1 MPFCTFQDPYALFD
15 CTPLENLYIQEY
27 MLRAPGDFV
36 KVYIYGLMQC
46 YHPAERMSLSAM
58 AKDLGMEEDVV
69 FRAFQYW
76 ERQGAV
82 RRISDNPPSYA
93 YKNLKQAQLNAGTD
107 PSQDLY
113 RYRDFNEELR
123 NLFDKKRKIY
133 EQDYQRIYDWMEI
146 LELPQ
151 EVVLMLIRHC
161 VDLYG
166 IRFSFEKADALAR
179 EWAQSG
185 VSTIED
191 VEEMTRSSKQMKQ
204 DLRRVLRR
212 LGQRREP
219 SQDEEALFSKW
230 VKDWGFTAEA
240 VLEACRETT
249 KGTPTMAYLDGILG
263 RQHKLGARDAGE
275 IAARLTQEQQAM
287 APARELL
294 AQLGRRSV
302 SPTPHDVEVI
312 AQWQTQGFEWEAILL
327 AAQVAHHNGGNSLD
341 SVGQRLDAWKQKGL
355 FTRAAAEDYLRAV
368 QRDNRQLL
376 QIYEAAGMEGR
387 PSAADRQLL
396 HRWQDQMG
404 MPQDVLLLAAA
415 YAVGAKAPMPF
426 IDRII
431 QSWNAAGIHDAARAK
446 AEHDRRGAALPA
458 SGAPAAAAAPAARPV
473 KEVAKHRY
481 AQRQYSE
488 EELDALFFDIMKDE
502 DGGNA

>member
-46 YHPAERMSLSAM
+46 YHPAERMSLAAM
-58 AKDLGMEEDVV
+58 AKDLGMEEDAV

-82 RRISDNPPSYA
+82 RRVGDNPPAYA
-93 YKNLKQAQLNAGTD
+93 YKNLKQAQLTASTD

-113 RYRDFNEELR
+113 RYREFNEELR
-123 NLFDKKRKIY
+123 SLFDKKRRLY

-161 VDLYG
+161 IDLYG

-179 EWAQSG
+179 EWAQGG
-185 VSTIED
+185 VTTIED

-219 SQDEEALFSKW
+219 SQDEEALFNKW
-230 VKDWGFTAEA
+230 VRDWGFTAVA

-249 KGTPTMAYLDGILG
+249 KGTPTMAYLDGILS
-263 RQHKLGARDAGE
+263 RQHKLGTRDAGE

-302 SPTPHDVEVI
+302 SPTEHDVSVI
-312 AQWQTQGFEWEAILL
+312 ALWQQQGFEWDAILL

-341 SVGQRLDAWKQKGL
+341 SVGQRLDAWRQRGL

-368 QRDNRQLL
+368 KRDNGQLQ
-376 QIYEAAGMEGR
+376 QIYEAAGVEAR
-387 PSAADRQLL
+387 PSAADRRLL
-396 HRWQDQMG
+396 HRWQDDLG

-426 IDRII
+426 IDKILG
-431 QSWNAAGIHDAARAK
+431 SWNAAGIHDAASAR
-446 AEHDRRGAALPA
+446 AEHDRRGAG
-458 SGAPAAAAAPAARPV
+458 GAPAAAGAKPSATRPV
-473 KEVAKHRY
+473 REVAKHRY
-481 AQRQYSE
+481 EQRTYSE
-488 EELDALFFDIMKDE
+488 DELDALFFDIMKDE